1 MSGFEVEKESNFC
14 RIYKLSSS
22 ACQLA
27 AFSALLGWT
36 ALLKEDGTDLAAS
49 FGLLLSSKV
58 GLVIQATAV
67 TLAAVYAC
75 RKSGL
80 SKCRYIHSTIRN
92 VKKACTLGHLNFVKK
107 F

>member
-14 RIYKLSSS
+14 RIYRLSSS

-27 AFSALLGWT
+27 SLSAVLGW
-36 ALLKEDGTDLAAS
+36 AVLFKEDGTDLAAS

-58 GLVIQATAV
+58 GLVVQATAV
-67 TLAAVYAC
+67 TLAAIYAC

-80 SKCRYIHSTIRN
+80 SKCRSGTYI
-92 VKKACTLGHLNFVKK
+92 VQLEMLKKPVLCKAISIL
-107 F
+107 